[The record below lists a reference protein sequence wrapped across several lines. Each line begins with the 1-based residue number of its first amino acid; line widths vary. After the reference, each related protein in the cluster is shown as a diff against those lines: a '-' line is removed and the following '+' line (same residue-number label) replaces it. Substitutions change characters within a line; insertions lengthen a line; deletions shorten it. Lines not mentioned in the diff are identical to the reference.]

1 MRSLR
6 DNAST
11 RRLLSL
17 SILLTASAVLLPACV
32 SNVELPLPGI
42 EHPANPE
49 AAAAPEM
56 PRPGMASIAA
66 PPAKAVRE
74 PEPAAPSHEHH
85 HHHNM

>member
-6 DNAST
+6 HNAST
-11 RRLLSL
+11 RRLLSV
-17 SILLTASAVLLPACV
+17 SILLMASAVLLPACV

-42 EHPANPE
+42 EHPANPA

-56 PRPGMASIAA
+56 PRPGIASIAS
-66 PPAKAVRE
+66 PPAKEVRD